1 MTVEDVAM
9 GFIRVA
15 NEAMCRPIRAL
26 TQVQFHSFPVMHP
39 FAVINMTYS
48 EHYFNNLS
56 LKSHMTLD
64 VGFVLHTCQMALHD
78 LIDLCLDSSHLLSLV
93 RTFFAV
99 FLYTCYEEVSFVSAI
114 NN

>member
-26 TQVQFHSFPVMHP
+26 TQVQFHSFPAMHP
-39 FAVINMTYS
+39 FGIINMTYS
-48 EHYFNNLS
+48 EHYFNNIS

-64 VGFVLHTCQMALHD
+64 IGFVLHTCHMALHD
-78 LIDLCLDSSHLLSLV
+78 LIDLCLDSSQLLSLV
-93 RTFFAV
+93 MTFFAV
-99 FLYTCYEEVSFVSAI
+99 FLYTYYVEVSFVSAI
-114 NN
+114 SN